1 MPDKSIKTIAVA
13 NQKGG
18 VGKTTTSLNLGAS
31 FSRLGYRTLV
41 VDLDPHASA
50 TIHLAYYP
58 EQIKNTSFDLIKNNI
73 DRDMLFNKL
82 IYRDNRLYFDFIP
95 GDIRLSDLEVD
106 LKNSQGKGTIL
117 KKNLQLI
124 TSEYDYII
132 LDCPPQ
138 LSVLLVN
145 ALVAADLTIIPIQTE
160 FLALHGLRLIFDTIN
175 KLNKALPEP
184 IFYRTLATM
193 YDRRIAAC
201 RRVLELLRRKL
212 GNRIFSTIINID
224 TKFREA
230 SAQGKVVYEIAPKT
244 RGSLEYVQLAN
255 EIRKL

>member
-1 MPDKSIKTIAVA
+1 MANKNIKIIAVA

-18 VGKTTTSLNLGAS
+18 VGKTTTTLNLGAA
-31 FSRLGYRTLV
+31 FAQLGYKTLV
-41 VDLDPHASA
+41 IDLDPHASA

-58 EQIKNTSFDLIKNNI
+58 EQLKKTVFDLLKNEYGT
-73 DRDMLFNKL
+73 NKIVKES
-82 IYRDNRLYFDFIP
+82 IYKEDRLYFDFIP

-106 LKNSQGKGTIL
+106 LKNSPGKGTIL

-124 TSEYDYII
+124 SSEYDYII
-132 LDCPPQ
+132 LDCPPH
-138 LSVLLVN
+138 LSVLLIN

-184 IFYRTLATM
+184 IFYCTLATM

-201 RRVLELLRRKL
+201 RRVLELLHRKL

-230 SAQGKVVYEIAPKT
+230 SAQGRVVFEISSKT
-244 RGSLEYVQLAN
+244 RGSLEYTQLAK

>member
-1 MPDKSIKTIAVA
+1 MPEKNIKTIAVA

-31 FSRLGYRTLV
+31 FSRLGYKTLV
-41 VDLDPHASA
+41 IDLDPHASA

-58 EQIKNTSFDLIKNNI
+58 EQIENTSFELIKNNI
-73 DRDMLFNKL
+73 DWDKLSKL
-82 IYRDNRLYFDFIP
+82 IYSEERLYFDFIP

-175 KLNKALPEP
+175 KLNKALSEP

-201 RRVLELLRRKL
+201 RRVLELLNRKL

-244 RGSLEYVQLAN
+244 RGCLEYIQLAK
-255 EIRKL
+255 EIKKL